1 MSSWA
6 KAPDLADRP
15 QQRDTVRVG
24 TAADRDA
31 YLRDGLR
38 PVQCERCAACVLAK
52 KNSPQHTSVQWS
64 AENVRQ
70 CTEFAA
76 REPGEVAE
84 SCPDLQR
91 SIAAA
96 AQDGRLPTTGGDS
109 NGDQA
114 SEFH

>member
-15 QQRDTVRVG
+15 HQRAAVREGTV
-24 TAADRDA
+24 ADRDA

-38 PVQCERCAACVLAK
+38 PVECERCAARVLAK

-64 AENVRQ
+64 AESARQ
-70 CTEFAA
+70 CAVFAA
-76 REPGEVAE
+76 CTPGEVVE

-96 AQDGRLPTTGGDS
+96 AGDGRLPPP
-109 NGDQA
+109 
-114 SEFH
+114 